1 MDFAGEICY
10 NNLKQMLITI
20 FPNRN
25 LIDWNDYMK
34 RFLPILLCIL
44 MILSAL
50 PVAASAAEK
59 DSAETGA
66 QTEVAETGW
75 KLLTEAQFQAKM
87 AEVQQEYP
95 DGGVFSGVYYED
107 GYVKAWT
114 CWAYACQMLYE
125 FFGAQYYNDGL
136 YENADYDNCK

>member
-1 MDFAGEICY
+1 
-10 NNLKQMLITI
+10 
-20 FPNRN
+20 
-25 LIDWNDYMK
+25 
-34 RFLPILLCIL
+34 

-136 YENADYDNCK
+136 YENTDYDKSDLEGRLCAGDWVRITNSHSIFLTKITPFGMAISESA